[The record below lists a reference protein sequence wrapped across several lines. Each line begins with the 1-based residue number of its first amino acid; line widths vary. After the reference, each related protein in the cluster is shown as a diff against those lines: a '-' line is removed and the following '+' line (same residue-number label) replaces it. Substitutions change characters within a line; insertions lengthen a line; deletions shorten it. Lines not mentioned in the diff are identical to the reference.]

1 MAITITI
8 LTLTWIFIGLVII
21 CLPIICIR
29 VWLNSIKIQKRAN
42 WLADQTWQL
51 LLIQVPKENE
61 KSPLA
66 AEQMFAALHG
76 ILRSDPIVQEYLSFE
91 IVAHKESI
99 RFFVFVPLHLRDFL
113 EGQIYA
119 QYPEVVIQVVND
131 YTAEAFNLNMPIAST
146 SLRLTK
152 EDFFPIKTFTD
163 FEVDPMAGI
172 TSVLTKLDERE
183 EIWFQICIKP
193 VPDSWQQ
200 RGVDFVKRIQ
210 EGKGG
215 ASFSVARGFGHLL
228 GFISNVIVH
237 AFDPSNPVP
246 GIIKSDDKPPDLSG
260 PVREALEGIEKKV
273 TKLGFECVIRIVA
286 VGKDEISAKTR
297 VQSMVASFKQ
307 FNTTN
312 KNGFKSEGEIKLNNA
327 SELAD
332 FRARNIEKK
341 GYIFNIE
348 ELASIYHFP
357 NQSVVTPGLSWSGPK
372 KGEAPFNLP
381 LKETVDPKEL
391 TIVGQTDFRSIKKEF
406 GIKIDDRRRHIYIV
420 GKSGVGKT
428 TLMENMIIDDIYE
441 DRGVIVVDP
450 HGELADKIISS
461 VPRRRMED
469 IVVFDP
475 SDRNFP
481 IAFNLLENVDEDFKG
496 MVASGFVGIFKK
508 IFGFSWGP
516 RLEHILRN
524 TVLAL
529 LDVPNSTMMGI
540 PKMLTEAK
548 YRDKV
553 LEYVKDPVIQDF
565 WINEFAAMDQKF
577 RTEAVSPV
585 LNKVGQFL
593 STPTIRNIVGQP
605 KSNIDIREIMDKEKI
620 LVVNLSRGKI
630 GEDNTALLGAMMIT
644 KVQLAAM
651 SRADVIEEKR
661 PDCFLYVD
669 EFQNFATE
677 SFATIL
683 SEARKYHLGLTMAN
697 QYIAQMP
704 EEVRDAVFGNVGTIV
719 SFRVGATDADFLVKE
734 FEPIFDQNDLVNLEK
749 FYIYIKLLIDGIA
762 AGAFSA
768 QTLAPRPIEENLFDE
783 MLEYSRRSYAQD
795 RSVVE
800 SQIEK
805 ITGIKERLDAQRAAK
820 EVTKKLELAAQRHGS
835 TSQIKTDQPKLSPQ
849 PTINSGGETKTEEV
863 SSQEKDDS
871 LSEEVGFI
879 KPKELK
885 VIGEYIY
892 KQHDQKGGKSWFIGN
907 KVSDEYQK
915 EEEKQRKKGEKR
927 QLNRSAE

>member
-1 MAITITI
+1 MEYAITI
-8 LTLTWIFIGLVII
+8 LTWIFLGLLVVGVPMI
-21 CLPIICIR
+21 LIR
-29 VWLNSIKIQKRAN
+29 LWMNSIRMRKRAV

-51 LLIQVPKENE
+51 LSIQVPKENE

-76 ILRSDPIVQEYLSFE
+76 ILRSDPVVQEYLSFE

-99 RFFVFVPLHLRDFL
+99 HFYIFVPLHLRDFL

-119 QYPEVVIQVVND
+119 QYPEVVIKEVTD
-131 YTAEAFNLNMPIAST
+131 YTAEVDKLNMPIS
-146 SLRLTK
+146 SVELGLTK
-152 EDFFPIKTFTD
+152 EDFYPIKTFTD

-172 TSVLTKLDERE
+172 TSVLTKLDEKE

-200 RGVDFVKRIQ
+200 RGVDFVKQTR
-210 EGKGG
+210 EGKTGV
-215 ASFSVARGFGHLL
+215 SFSVASGFGHLL
-228 GFISNVIVH
+228 GFLADVVVH
-237 AFDPSNPVP
+237 AFDPSNLVP
-246 GIIKSDDKPPDLSG
+246 GIQKTDAKPPELSG

-273 TKLGFECVIRIVA
+273 IKLGFETLIRIVA

-297 VQSMVASFKQ
+297 VQSMVATFKQ

-312 KNGFKSEGEIKLNNA
+312 KNGFKANGEIKLDNK
-327 SELAD
+327 EQLAD

-348 ELASIYHFP
+348 ELASIFHFP
-357 NQSVVTPGLSWSGPK
+357 NQSVETPGLSWSGPK
-372 KGEAPFNLP
+372 KGEAPANLP
-381 LKETVDPKEL
+381 LKESVSPKEL
-391 TIVGQTDFRSIKKEF
+391 TVVGQTDFRNIKKEF

-428 TLMENMIIDDIYE
+428 TLMENMIIDDVYE

-461 VPRRRMED
+461 VPRRRMD
-469 IVVFDP
+469 DVIVFDP
-475 SDRNFP
+475 ADRNFP

-548 YRDKV
+548 YREDV

-605 KSNIDIREIMDKEKI
+605 KSNLDIREIMDNEKI

-651 SRADVIEEKR
+651 SRADVPESKR

-734 FEPIFDQNDLVNLEK
+734 FEPVFDQNDLVNLEK
-749 FYIYIKLLIDGIA
+749 FHIYIKLLVDGIA
-762 AGAFSA
+762 ASAFSA
-768 QTLAPRPIEENLFDE
+768 QTLSPRLIEENLFDE
-783 MLEYSRRSYAQD
+783 MVEHSRRCYAQD

-805 ITGIKERLDAQRAAK
+805 LTGIKERLDAQRAAK
-820 EVTKKLELAAQRHGS
+820 EVTKKLENAAQKF
-835 TSQIKTDQPKLSPQ
+835 QALPVIKQFAPSPQ
-849 PTINSGGETKTEEV
+849 PNSSDGGVVTGSIERER
-863 SSQEKDDS
+863 
-871 LSEEVGFI
+871 
-879 KPKELK
+879 KELK

-892 KQHDQKGGKSWFIGN
+892 KQHDQKGGKNWYLPE
-907 KVSDEYQK
+907 KLEDEYKK
-915 EEEKQRKKGEKR
+915 EEEKQKKKAEKR
-927 QLNRSAE
+927 QLKESSLSTSVGQESTSEDVS